1 MRHLVIASG
10 LIIAGSVAQA
20 QQANVFPDGPGR
32 DIVAVACTQ
41 CHVPQPFT
49 QLRMGE
55 KGWRM
60 QVENMILRGAMVA
73 PSELDVVT
81 SYLTTAYGPGVP
93 LPGGP
98 PRKIDLVAGPGA
110 NLVEGACGV
119 CHGLDRV
126 VAANRPGHQWQ
137 AIVHRM
143 VEIGAQLDD
152 GQSRQIIT
160 YLEENYG
167 SPRSKAR

>member
-1 MRHLVIASG
+1 MRRLILASAMMA
-10 LIIAGSVAQA
+10 AGSATQA

-32 DIVAVACTQ
+32 DIVSVACTQ
-41 CHVPQPFT
+41 CHAPQPFT

-55 KGWRM
+55 NGWRK
-60 QVENMILRGAMVA
+60 QVENMVLRGAMIA

-81 SYLTTAYGPGVP
+81 KYLTTAYGPGVP
-93 LPGGP
+93 LPGTP
-98 PRKIDLVAGPGA
+98 SRKIDLTAGPGA
-110 NLVEGACGV
+110 DLVEGACAS

-152 GQSRQIIT
+152 GQSKQIIT
-160 YLEENYG
+160 YLESNYG
-167 SPRSKAR
+167 AGRK